1 MKKILLTTSALTL
14 LAGAAAADVSVGG
27 YARIG
32 VSNSN
37 AAKSATDATKVGT
50 QTYLRNQITFTGSA
64 TTDGGLTLSTWT
76 RYRHSA
82 SASKFAGTGAFAAPR
97 LSISNGAMTL
107 TAGNAG
113 GAINA
118 NSGMWGCGTVMWG
131 CADVVGSWDWAS
143 TSSTGT
149 GPNVVR
155 LDMALGGASVSLSG
169 GNGNDTEA
177 SVSMALGGGSVGI
190 GYDEGH
196 AIDAV
201 PAVAARVAVLKVA
214 AIAEVIED
222 GIVTTVGVPAAAAQ
236 AAITAVDGVAAI
248 AKHSTMSVNYS
259 GSMSGLGVGVRVS
272 QSNSKTGYIATV
284 SSPVGGGSVYVFAGR
299 NLGQVNNYGVRYNQ
313 SLGGGASM
321 HAGATSSDGN
331 TTIGAGVAFGF

>member
-32 VSNSN
+32 ISNSG
-37 AAKSATDATKVGT
+37 SATTN
-50 QTYLRNQITFTGSA
+50 YLRNQITFSGSA
-64 TTDGGLTLSTWT
+64 TTDGGLTLGTWT

-82 SASKFAGTGAFAAPR
+82 SASEFAGTGAFAAPR

-131 CADVVGSWDWAS
+131 CADVVGGWDWAS
-143 TSSTGT
+143 TSSTGA

-155 LDMALGGASVSLSG
+155 LDMSLGGASVSVSG
-169 GNGNDTEA
+169 GNDNDTEA
-177 SVSMALGGGSVGI
+177 SVSMSLGGGSVGV
-190 GYDEGH
+190 GYDAGH
-196 AIDAV
+196 ATAGNAARV
-201 PAVAARVAVLKVA
+201 VVNAVAAVD
-214 AIAEVIED
+214 EVIVD
-222 GIVTTVGVPAAAAQ
+222 GIVTVAAAA
-236 AAITAVDGVAAI
+236 ATAEVAAI
-248 AKHSTMSVNYS
+248 DEVAADIARSTISINYS
-259 GSMSGLGVGVRVS
+259 GTMGGMGVGVRMS
-272 QSNSKTGYIATV
+272 QSNSKTGYMANISA
-284 SSPVGGGSVYVFAGR
+284 PMGAGSVYVFAGK
-299 NLGQVNNYGVRYNQ
+299 NLAQSNNYGLRYNQ

-321 HAGATSSDGN
+321 QAGTTSAAGV
-331 TTIGAGVAFGF
+331 TTVGAGVAFGF

>member
-32 VSNSN
+32 ISN
-37 AAKSATDATKVGT
+37 ADGATTN
-50 QTYLRNQITFTGSA
+50 YLRNQITFSGSA
-64 TTDGGLTLSTWT
+64 TTDGGLTLGTWT

-82 SASKFAGTGAFAAPR
+82 GASVFAGTGAFAAPR

-118 NSGMWGCGTVMWG
+118 NSGMWGCGSVMWG

-155 LDMALGGASVSLSG
+155 LDMALGGASVSVSG

-177 SVSMALGGGSVGI
+177 SLSLPMGGSSVGI
-190 GYDEGH
+190 GFDQNS
-196 AIDAV
+196 ASNQTI
-201 PAVAARVAVLKVA
+201 
-214 AIAEVIED
+214 
-222 GIVTTVGVPAAAAQ
+222 
-236 AAITAVDGVAAI
+236 
-248 AKHSTMSVNYS
+248 SVNYS
-259 GSMSGLGVGVRVS
+259 GSMSGMGVGVRAS
-272 QSNSKTGYIATV
+272 QSDGATGYMANITA
-284 SSPVGGGSVYVFAGR
+284 PMGAGSVYVFAGK
-299 NLGQVNNYGVRYNQ
+299 NLAASNNYGLRYNQ

-321 HAGATSSDGN
+321 QAGVTSAGG
-331 TTIGAGVAFGF
+331 TTTVGAGVAFGF

>member
-32 VSNSN
+32 ISNSGN
-37 AAKSATDATKVGT
+37 TTSN
-50 QTYLRNQITFTGSA
+50 YLRNQITFSGSA
-64 TTDGGLTLSTWT
+64 TTDGGITLGTWT

-82 SASKFAGTGAFAAPR
+82 SASKFTGTGAFAAPR

-118 NSGMWGCGTVMWG
+118 NSGMWGCGSVMWG

-155 LDMALGGASVSLSG
+155 LDMALGGASVSVSG

-177 SVSMALGGGSVGI
+177 SLSLPMGGSSVGI
-190 GYDEGH
+190 GFDQNS
-196 AIDAV
+196 
-201 PAVAARVAVLKVA
+201 AANQT
-214 AIAEVIED
+214 I
-222 GIVTTVGVPAAAAQ
+222 
-236 AAITAVDGVAAI
+236 
-248 AKHSTMSVNYS
+248 SVNYS
-259 GSMSGLGVGVRVS
+259 GSMSGMGVGVRAS
-272 QSNSKTGYIATV
+272 QSDGATGYIANITA
-284 SSPVGGGSVYVFAGR
+284 PMGAGSVYVFAGK
-299 NLGQVNNYGVRYNQ
+299 NLAASNNYGLRYNQ

-321 HAGATSSDGN
+321 QAGVTSAGG
-331 TTIGAGVAFGF
+331 TTTVGAGVAFGF

>member
-32 VSNSN
+32 ISNSGSTTAN
-37 AAKSATDATKVGT
+37 
-50 QTYLRNQITFTGSA
+50 YLRNQITFSGSA
-64 TTDGGLTLSTWT
+64 TTDGGLTLGTWT

-82 SASKFAGTGAFAAPR
+82 SASKFVGTGAFAAPR
-97 LSISNGAMTL
+97 LSVSNGAMTL

-118 NSGMWGCGTVMWG
+118 NSGMWGCGSVMWG

-155 LDMALGGASVSLSG
+155 LDMALGSASVSVSG

-177 SVSMALGGGSVGI
+177 SASVPLGGGSVGV
-190 GYDEGH
+190 GYDAGS
-196 AIDAV
+196 ATA
-201 PAVAARVAVLKVA
+201 AVAAVTAVTAVA
-214 AIAEVIED
+214 ATTD
-222 GIVTTVGVPAAAAQ
+222 GATAAVAAVAAADA
-236 AAITAVDGVAAI
+236 VAAST
-248 AKHSTMSVNYS
+248 AKATISINYS
-259 GSMSGLGVGVRVS
+259 GTMAGMGVGVRMS
-272 QSNSKTGYIATV
+272 QSNSKTGYMANISA
-284 SSPVGGGSVYVFAGR
+284 PVGAGSIYVFAGK
-299 NLGQVNNYGVRYNQ
+299 NLGQSNNYGLRYNQ

-321 HAGATSSDGN
+321 QAGATSAAGV
-331 TTIGAGVAFGF
+331 TTVGAGVAFGF

>member
-32 VSNSN
+32 IQNSGNTTSN
-37 AAKSATDATKVGT
+37 
-50 QTYLRNQITFTGSA
+50 YLRNQITFSGSA
-64 TTDGGLTLSTWT
+64 TTDGGITLGTWT

-82 SASKFAGTGAFAAPR
+82 SASAFAGTGAFSAPR

-118 NSGMWGCGTVMWG
+118 NSGMWGCGSVMWG

-155 LDMALGGASVSLSG
+155 LDMALGGASVSVSG

-177 SVSMALGGGSVGI
+177 SLSLPMGGSSVGI
-190 GYDEGH
+190 GFDQNS
-196 AIDAV
+196 
-201 PAVAARVAVLKVA
+201 AANQT
-214 AIAEVIED
+214 I
-222 GIVTTVGVPAAAAQ
+222 
-236 AAITAVDGVAAI
+236 
-248 AKHSTMSVNYS
+248 SVNYS
-259 GSMSGLGVGVRVS
+259 GSMSGMGVGVRAS
-272 QSNSKTGYIATV
+272 QSDGSTGYMANITA
-284 SSPVGGGSVYVFAGR
+284 PMGAGSVYVFAGK
-299 NLGQVNNYGVRYNQ
+299 NLAASNNYGLRYNQ

-321 HAGATSSDGN
+321 QAGVTSAGG
-331 TTIGAGVAFGF
+331 TTTVGAGVAFGF

>member
-32 VSNSN
+32 ISNSG
-37 AAKSATDATKVGT
+37 SATTN
-50 QTYLRNQITFTGSA
+50 YLRNQITFSGSA
-64 TTDGGLTLSTWT
+64 TTDGGLTLGTWT

-82 SASKFAGTGAFAAPR
+82 SASEFAGTGAFAAPR

-118 NSGMWGCGTVMWG
+118 NSGMWGCGSVMWG

-149 GPNVVR
+149 GPNVIR
-155 LDMALGGASVSLSG
+155 LDMALGGASVSVSG
-169 GNGNDTEA
+169 GNDNDTEA
-177 SVSMALGGGSVGI
+177 SVSMSLGGGSIGV
-190 GYDEGH
+190 GYDAGH
-196 AIDAV
+196 ATAGNDARV
-201 PAVAARVAVLKVA
+201 VVNAVAAVDEVITNGVVTTAAAAATAEVA
-214 AIAEVIED
+214 AID
-222 GIVTTVGVPAAAAQ
+222 L
-236 AAITAVDGVAAI
+236 VAADI
-248 AKHSTMSVNYS
+248 ARSTISINYS
-259 GSMSGLGVGVRVS
+259 GTMGGMGVGVRMS
-272 QSNSKTGYIATV
+272 QSNGATGYMANISA
-284 SSPVGGGSVYVFAGR
+284 PMGAGSVYMFAGKT
-299 NLGQVNNYGVRYNQ
+299 LGQANNYGLRYNQ

-321 HAGATSSDGN
+321 QAGATSSAGA
-331 TTIGAGVAFGF
+331 TTVGAGVAFGF